1 MKRIVTA
8 LAIPATS
15 AGAPIAKRI
24 VTAIAALALSAGAA
38 AAQAY
43 PTRPITMIVP
53 FAAGGPSDAIAR
65 LVAQSMSTTLKQ
77 QVVIENVAGAGGT
90 TGAARLAKAEKDGY
104 TILVHHV
111 ALAAGASLYKNL
123 SYDTLGDIEP
133 VGLINQGPMVVTTKK
148 DYPAKTAQEL
158 LARLKTEGS
167 KTTAAHAGVGS
178 NSHLCNLL
186 LQQTLDVKFTEA
198 AYRGTGPAMND
209 LMSGQVDLLCDQS
222 TTAVPQIQG
231 GTIKAF
237 AVTSKDRLD
246 VIKDVPTM
254 AEAGYPN
261 FEFVIWHG
269 MYAPKGVPAEAVT
282 ALNKA
287 LQVALDDANVKARF
301 ADVGT
306 QLFPAGERSPQAHKA
321 RLEKEVA
328 TWKDVVAKS
337 GVSAGN

>member
-1 MKRIVTA
+1 MKRVI
-8 LAIPATS
+8 AT
-15 AGAPIAKRI
+15 
-24 VTAIAALALSAGAA
+24 VAALVVSAGAA
-38 AAQAY
+38 AAQTY
-43 PTRPITMIVP
+43 PSRNITMIVP

-65 LVAQSMSTTLKQ
+65 LVAQSMSNTLKQ
-77 QVVIENVAGAGGT
+77 QVIVENVAGAGGT
-90 TGAARLAKAEKDGY
+90 AGAARLTKAEKDGY
-104 TILVHHV
+104 TILIHHV

-123 SYDTLGDIEP
+123 SYDTLGDIDTI
-133 VGLINQGPMVVTTKK
+133 GLVNYGPMVVTTKK
-148 DYPAKTAQEL
+148 DYPAADAKAL
-158 LARLKTEGS
+158 LAKLKADGN
-167 KTTAAHAGVGS
+167 KTSAAHAGVGS

-186 LQQTLDVKFTEA
+186 LQQTLGTKFTEA

-209 LMSGQVDLLCDQS
+209 LMAGQVDLLCDQS

-237 AVTSKDRLD
+237 AVTSQDRLD

-254 AEAGYPN
+254 AEAGFPN

-269 MYAPKGVPAEAVT
+269 LYAPKGTPKEAIAT
-282 ALNKA
+282 LNKA

-306 QLFPAGERSPQAHKA
+306 TTFPADARSPEAHRA

-328 TWKDVVAKS
+328 TWKDVLGKA

>member
-1 MKRIVTA
+1 MRRILGWA
-8 LAIPATS
+8 AA
-15 AGAPIAKRI
+15 
-24 VTAIAALALSAGAA
+24 AALVLTGGAA
-38 AAQAY
+38 AQDY
-43 PTRPITMIVP
+43 PSRPITMIVP

-65 LVAQSMSTTLKQ
+65 LLAQSMSGTLKQ

-104 TILVHHV
+104 TVLIHHV
-111 ALAAGASLYKNL
+111 ALAAGASLYKSL
-123 SYDTLGDIEP
+123 AYDTLGDIEA
-133 VGLINQGPMVVTTKK
+133 VGLVNYGPMVVTTKK
-148 DYPAKTAQEL
+148 DYPANDAKTL
-158 LARLKTEGS
+158 LAKLKADGS

-186 LQQTLDVKFTEA
+186 LQQALDVRFTEA

-209 LMSGQVDLLCDQS
+209 LMAGQVDLLCDQS

-231 GTIKAF
+231 GTIKAH
-237 AVTSKDRLD
+237 AVTSKDRLA
-246 VIKDVPTM
+246 VIKEVPTL
-254 AEAGYPN
+254 AESGLPN
-261 FEFVIWHG
+261 FEFTIWHG
-269 MYAPKGVPAEAVT
+269 LYAPKGTPAAAVE

-306 QLFPAGERSPQAHKA
+306 QVFPAAERSPSVHRA
-321 RLEKEVA
+321 RIEKEVA
-328 TWKDVVAKS
+328 TWKDVIAKA

>member
-1 MKRIVTA
+1 MKKLITTV
-8 LAIPATS
+8 L
-15 AGAPIAKRI
+15 
-24 VTAIAALALSAGAA
+24 AA
-38 AAQAY
+38 AAIALSTGLAAAQGY
-43 PTRPITMIVP
+43 PTRPITLIVP

-65 LVAQSMSTTLKQ
+65 LIGQSMSGTLKQ

-104 TILVHHV
+104 TLLIHHV
-111 ALAAGASLYKNL
+111 ALAAGASLYKTL
-123 SYDTLGDIEP
+123 PYDTLGDIES
-133 VGLINQGPMVVTTKK
+133 VGLVNYGPMVVTTRK
-148 DYPAKTAQEL
+148 DYPAEDAKAL
-158 LARLKTEGS
+158 FAKLKAEGS

-178 NSHLCNLL
+178 NSHLCDLL
-186 LQQTLDVKFTEA
+186 LQQTLGVKFTEA

-209 LMSGQVDLLCDQS
+209 LMAGQVDLLCDQS

-246 VIKDVPTM
+246 VIKTLPTM
-254 AEAGYPN
+254 QEVGFPN

-269 MYAPKGVPAEAVT
+269 LYAPKGTPKEVVDM
-282 ALNKA
+282 LNKA
-287 LQVALDDANVKARF
+287 LQVALEDANVKARF

-306 QLFPAGERSPQAHKA
+306 QAFPANERSPEAHRA

-328 TWKDVVAKS
+328 TWKDVITKA

>member
-1 MKRIVTA
+1 MKTLMKTIT
-8 LAIPATS
+8 T
-15 AGAPIAKRI
+15 
-24 VTAIAALALSAGAA
+24 AA
-38 AAQAY
+38 AAIALTIGAAGAQSY
-43 PTRPITMIVP
+43 PTRNITMIVP

-65 LVAQSMSTTLKQ
+65 LLAQSMSSTLKQ
-77 QVVIENVAGAGGT
+77 QVIVENIAGAGGT
-90 TGAARLAKAEKDGY
+90 AGAARLAKADKDGY
-104 TILVHHV
+104 TLLIHHV
-111 ALAAGASLYKNL
+111 ALAAGASLYKSL
-123 SYDTLGDIEP
+123 AYDTLNDIETI
-133 VGLINQGPMVVTTKK
+133 GLVNYGPMVVTTPK
-148 DYPAKTAQEL
+148 DYPAADAKAL
-158 LARLKTEGS
+158 FAKLKQDGD

-186 LQQTLDVKFTEA
+186 LQQTLGVKFTEA

-209 LMSGQVDLLCDQS
+209 LMAGQVNLLCDQS

-254 AEAGYPN
+254 QEAGFKD

-269 MYAPKGVPAEAVT
+269 LYAPKGTPQEAIS

-306 QLFPAGERSPQAHKA
+306 QVFPASERSPQNHRA
-321 RLEKEVA
+321 RFEKEVA
-328 TWKDVVAKS
+328 TWKDTIAKS
-337 GVSAGN
+337 GLKVAE